1 MRMILATLRD
11 RVFGTGRPWWEYFVR
26 RKGHIGPLGLWLLA
40 MVACLPLLMVLAR
53 VAALPG
59 VNLPVALGGEVLRV
73 IGSALN
79 RSVSLEW
86 VPPADRWAILYIL
99 LLPTAA
105 LLIALA
111 RLTFGLRVLGFRSIL
126 IAVGFQEIGIVRSL
140 VLMVIVVGIILAMR
154 PAMHR
159 VQLTFYAR
167 TSVILC
173 IAAVI
178 MMAGLLLGPWLRS
191 ETLWSFAFFPV
202 IILAMLAEG
211 VGGTL
216 ERDDAWTAAWRA
228 ASTILLAFLI
238 AIVSWIPAV
247 REAALRFPELML
259 TQLVAVVFIS
269 EFLDFRIFET
279 LPARLAGKLREIF
292 PGRPGPLRVAVVRN
306 RSATSVI
313 GRLGLAA
320 SPASRTQ
327 SSQVIIDAL
336 RGQGFT
342 VQAFEGDMSL
352 LHGLHGFLPTD
363 PVTGAPGGI
372 VLNLAAGF
380 QGQGRSCHLPAML
393 EMAGVPY
400 TGPDPIVH
408 ARLLDR
414 FALMMLLRKAGISTP
429 RFRLLARA
437 SDDIGD
443 LRFPLIARPRYEPD
457 AARIVVEDREAL
469 VKAVRR
475 IARLFAQ
482 ETLVESL
489 EKGREIRF
497 SLLGN
502 DPIECLPL
510 LEVAGVGRI
519 CPAEIDDELAERV
532 RDCARDAYI
541 AVGCRDYARI
551 DIRLSTAGKPQV
563 IGVHGVGLFARKGS
577 FAQSAEAAGYSFDEL
592 MRRVVEVAWKRYG
605 VEPVVQLPSKTA
617 AKPGITLLD
626 KPVPAGPDAA

>member
-1 MRMILATLRD
+1 MNLATLGY
-11 RVFGTGRPWWEYFVR
+11 RVFGPGRPWWEYFVR

-40 MVACLPLLMVLAR
+40 IVACLPLLMVLAR

-59 VNLPVALGGEVLRV
+59 VNLPGAFGGEVLRV

-86 VPPADRWAILYIL
+86 VPPEDRRAILYIL

-126 IAVGFQEIGIVRSL
+126 IAVGFQEIGIVPSL
-140 VLMVIVVGIILAMR
+140 LLMVIVVGIILAMR
-154 PAMHR
+154 PPMQR
-159 VQLTFYAR
+159 IQLTFYAR

-178 MMAGLLLGPWLRS
+178 MVAGLLLGPSLRS

-211 VGGTL
+211 VAGTIA
-216 ERDDAWTAAWRA
+216 RDDAWTAAWRA
-228 ASTILLAFLI
+228 ASTILLAFVI
-238 AIVSWIPAV
+238 AFVSWIPAV

-279 LPARLAGKLREIF
+279 LPARFAGKLREIF
-292 PGRPGPLRVAVVRN
+292 PDRPGPLRVAVVRN

-336 RGQGFT
+336 LGQGFT

-393 EMAGVPY
+393 EMAGVAY

-414 FALMMLLRKAGISTP
+414 YALMTLLRKAGIPTP

-443 LRFPLIARPRYEPD
+443 LRFPLVARPRYEPD
-457 AARIVVEDREAL
+457 AGRIVVEDREAL

-475 IARLFAQ
+475 IARVFAQ
-482 ETLVESL
+482 DALVESL

-510 LEVAGVGRI
+510 LEVAGDSRT
-519 CPAEIDDELAERV
+519 CPAAIDDALAERV

-551 DIRLSTAGKPQV
+551 DIRLTAAGKPQV
-563 IGVHGVGLFARKGS
+563 IGVHAVGLFARKGS
-577 FAQSAEAAGYSFDEL
+577 FAQSAEAAGYAFDEL

-605 VEPVVQLPSKTA
+605 VEPVLRLPSKTA
-617 AKPGITLLD
+617 GKPKITLLD
-626 KPVPAGPDAA
+626 KPAPAGSDAA